1 MKKQATKIIFAFVLL
16 SAMLVSAA
24 CSASYEAMDG
34 YYTNGSPLA
43 GEMLGENGETYTE
56 IIENKFVL
64 TAEQDS
70 SYFSIDANTAA
81 YPNLRSLIKNGYSIP
96 KDAVRVEEMLNYFD
110 YDYAT
115 PEDGSVLALT
125 SSVFDT
131 PYNSQTK
138 LLTIGLAAQA
148 VEFTSVKNNL
158 VFLINQCYNQISQH
172 NKEAIL

>member
-24 CSASYEAMDG
+24 CSPAYDAMDG

-43 GEMLGENGETYTE
+43 DEMLGENGETYTE

-64 TAEQDS
+64 TTEQDS

-131 PYNSQTK
+131 PYNSQTS
-138 LLTIGLAAQA
+138 
-148 VEFTSVKNNL
+148 F
-158 VFLINQCYNQISQH
+158 FF
-172 NKEAIL
+172 